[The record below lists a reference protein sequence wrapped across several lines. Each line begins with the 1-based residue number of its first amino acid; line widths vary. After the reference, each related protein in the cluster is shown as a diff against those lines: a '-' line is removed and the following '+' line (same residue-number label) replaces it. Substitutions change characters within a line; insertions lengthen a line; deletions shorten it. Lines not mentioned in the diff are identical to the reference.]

1 MPRKITDDQGQEIE
15 VYDKAELEAIKQEA
29 DARVKELEQDINPNW
44 KEARRRI
51 AEQDQLLKEK
61 DTKLSQFGVKEEGK
75 TLSEE
80 EIAKIADR
88 QYTERY
94 KERVFDTFGDK
105 KDVVKKYYDKLSQ
118 GENIKTEADIERIAQ
133 EAARTA
139 GVPSKLDTPR
149 VQYPNRS
156 SRPEFEMGGKE
167 EGFGSSEAGKRTAVE
182 MGLIIENPNK
192 K

>member
-29 DARVKELEQDINPNW
+29 DSKIKELEQEVNPNFREMRQ
-44 KEARRRI
+44 KY
-51 AEQDQLLKEK
+51 EQAIKDKKAADDKLKE
-61 DTKLSQFGVKEEGK
+61 FGVKEEGK

-80 EIAKIADR
+80 EIARIADR

-94 KERVFDTFGDK
+94 KERVFDAFGDK
-105 KDVVKKYYDKLSQ
+105 KDVVKKYYEKLSQ

-139 GVPSKLDTPR
+139 GLPSKLDTPR

-156 SRPEFEMGGKE
+156 SRPEFDMGGKE
-167 EGFGSSEAGKRTAVE
+167 EGFGGSEAGKSTAAA

>member
-15 VYDKAELEAIKQEA
+15 VYDKAELEAIQQQA

-167 EGFGSSEAGKRTAVE
+167 EGFGGSEAGKSTAAA